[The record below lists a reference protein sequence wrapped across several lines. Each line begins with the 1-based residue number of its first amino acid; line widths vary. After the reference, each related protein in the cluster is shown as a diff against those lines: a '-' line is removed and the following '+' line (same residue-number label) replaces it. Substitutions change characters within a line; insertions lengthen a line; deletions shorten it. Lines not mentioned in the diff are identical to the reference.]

1 MERLNREKVLKNRM
15 LAKMKLQSFPS
26 NKVVTLKYVFSDLL
40 GKQKTEKLV
49 FENIIVSGV
58 QNNNLLSSRFL
69 KKAKFTSS
77 DSGSSV
83 ISFNIK
89 LYTEKDLENEKFDRN
104 NDSAYLFYKNF
115 LFPKL
120 WKVTRFPARNNDS
133 LIMVRITWSW
143 LSFFAYFSA
152 SSRYEFNNDS

>member
-1 MERLNREKVLKNRM
+1 MEKLSRDKVLRNRM
-15 LAKMKLQSFPS
+15 LAKMKLQSFPN

-49 FENIIVSGV
+49 FENVIISGK
-58 QNNNLLSSRFL
+58 QNNDLLSSKFL

-83 ISFNIK
+83 ISFNVK
-89 LYTEKDLENEKFDRN
+89 LYTEKDLKNEKFDRN

-120 WKVTRFPARNNDS
+120 KDS
-133 LIMVRITWSW
+133 RRVDLDKIIKGEKINGKSKK
-143 LSFFAYFSA
+143 AA
-152 SSRYEFNNDS
+152 KDKN

>member
-1 MERLNREKVLKNRM
+1 MEKLSGDKVLKNRM
-15 LAKMKLQSFPS
+15 LAKMKLQSFPN

-49 FENIIVSGV
+49 FENIIVSGA
-58 QNNNLLSSRFL
+58 QNNDLLSSKFL

-83 ISFNIK
+83 ISFNVK
-89 LYTEKDLENEKFDRN
+89 LYTEKDLKNEKFDRN

-120 WKVTRFPARNNDS
+120 KDS
-133 LIMVRITWSW
+133 RRVDLDKIIKGGKINGKSKK
-143 LSFFAYFSA
+143 AA
-152 SSRYEFNNDS
+152 KDKN

>member
-1 MERLNREKVLKNRM
+1 MEKLSGDKVLRSRM
-15 LAKMKLQSFPS
+15 LAKMKLQSFPN

-83 ISFNIK
+83 ISFNVK

-120 WKVTRFPARNNDS
+120 KDS
-133 LIMVRITWSW
+133 RRVDLDKIIKGEKINGKSKKAAKDKNWR
-143 LSFFAYFSA
+143 
-152 SSRYEFNNDS
+152 

>member
-1 MERLNREKVLKNRM
+1 MEKLSGDRVLKNRM
-15 LAKMKLQSFPS
+15 LAKMKLQSFPN

-49 FENIIVSGV
+49 FENIIVSGA
-58 QNNNLLSSRFL
+58 QNNDLLSSKFL

-83 ISFNIK
+83 ISFNVK
-89 LYTEKDLENEKFDRN
+89 LYTEKDLKNEKFDRN

-120 WKVTRFPARNNDS
+120 KDS
-133 LIMVRITWSW
+133 RRVDLDKIIKGEKINGKSKK
-143 LSFFAYFSA
+143 AA
-152 SSRYEFNNDS
+152 KDKN

>member
-1 MERLNREKVLKNRM
+1 MEKLSGDKVLKNRM
-15 LAKMKLQSFPS
+15 LARMKLQSFPN

-49 FENIIVSGV
+49 FENIIVSGA
-58 QNNNLLSSRFL
+58 QNNDLLSSKFL

-83 ISFNIK
+83 ISFNVK
-89 LYTEKDLENEKFDRN
+89 LYTEKDLKNEKFDRN

-120 WKVTRFPARNNDS
+120 KDS
-133 LIMVRITWSW
+133 RRVDLDKIIKGEKINGKSKK
-143 LSFFAYFSA
+143 AA
-152 SSRYEFNNDS
+152 KDKN

>member
-1 MERLNREKVLKNRM
+1 MERLNRDRVLK
-15 LAKMKLQSFPS
+15 KMKLQSFPS

-83 ISFNIK
+83 MSFNIK

-120 WKVTRFPARNNDS
+120 KDS
-133 LIMVRITWSW
+133 RRVDLDKIIKGEKINGKSKKAAK
-143 LSFFAYFSA
+143 SK
-152 SSRYEFNNDS
+152 N

>member
-1 MERLNREKVLKNRM
+1 MEKLSGDKVLRSRM
-15 LAKMKLQSFPS
+15 LAKMKLQSFPN

-83 ISFNIK
+83 MSFNIK

-120 WKVTRFPARNNDS
+120 KDS
-133 LIMVRITWSW
+133 RRVDLDKIIKGEKINGKSKK
-143 LSFFAYFSA
+143 AA
-152 SSRYEFNNDS
+152 KNKN

>member
-1 MERLNREKVLKNRM
+1 MEKLSGDKVLKNRM
-15 LAKMKLQSFPS
+15 LAKMKLQSFPN

-49 FENIIVSGV
+49 FENIIVSGT
-58 QNNNLLSSRFL
+58 QNNNLLSSKFL

-83 ISFNIK
+83 ISFNVK
-89 LYTEKDLENEKFDRN
+89 LYTEKDLKNEKFDRN

-120 WKVTRFPARNNDS
+120 KDS
-133 LIMVRITWSW
+133 RRVDLDKIIKGEKINGKSKK
-143 LSFFAYFSA
+143 AA
-152 SSRYEFNNDS
+152 KDKN

>member
-1 MERLNREKVLKNRM
+1 MERLNRDRVLR
-15 LAKMKLQSFPS
+15 KMKLQSFPS

-58 QNNNLLSSRFL
+58 QNNDLLSSRFL

-83 ISFNIK
+83 MSFNIK
-89 LYTEKDLENEKFDRN
+89 LYTEKDLKNEKFDRN

-120 WKVTRFPARNNDS
+120 KDS
-133 LIMVRITWSW
+133 RRVDLDKIIKGEKINGKSKKAAK
-143 LSFFAYFSA
+143 SK
-152 SSRYEFNNDS
+152 N

>member
-1 MERLNREKVLKNRM
+1 MERSSRDKM
-15 LAKMKLQSFPS
+15 LAKMKLQSFPN

-77 DSGSSV
+77 GSGSSV
-83 ISFNIK
+83 LSFNIK
-89 LYTEKDLENEKFDRN
+89 LYTEKDLKNEKFDRN

-120 WKVTRFPARNNDS
+120 KDS
-133 LIMVRITWSW
+133 RRVDLDKIIKGDKTNGKSKK
-143 LSFFAYFSA
+143 AA
-152 SSRYEFNNDS
+152 KNKN

>member
-1 MERLNREKVLKNRM
+1 MERLNRDRVLK
-15 LAKMKLQSFPS
+15 KMKLQSFPS

-40 GKQKTEKLV
+40 DKQKTEKLV
-49 FENIIVSGV
+49 FENIIVSGA

-83 ISFNIK
+83 MSFNIK

-120 WKVTRFPARNNDS
+120 KDS
-133 LIMVRITWSW
+133 RRVDLDKIIKGEKINGKSKKAAK
-143 LSFFAYFSA
+143 SK
-152 SSRYEFNNDS
+152 N

>member
-1 MERLNREKVLKNRM
+1 MEKLSGDKVLRSRM

-49 FENIIVSGV
+49 FENVIISGK
-58 QNNNLLSSRFL
+58 QNNDLLSSKFL

-83 ISFNIK
+83 ISFNVK
-89 LYTEKDLENEKFDRN
+89 LYTEKDLKNEKFDRN

-120 WKVTRFPARNNDS
+120 KDS
-133 LIMVRITWSW
+133 RRVDLDKIIKGEKINGKSKKAAKDKNWR
-143 LSFFAYFSA
+143 
-152 SSRYEFNNDS
+152 

>member
-1 MERLNREKVLKNRM
+1 MERSSRDKM
-15 LAKMKLQSFPS
+15 LAKMKLQSFPN

-77 DSGSSV
+77 GSGSNV
-83 ISFNIK
+83 LSFNIK

-120 WKVTRFPARNNDS
+120 KDS
-133 LIMVRITWSW
+133 RRVDLDKIIKGEKINGKSKKAAKNKNWR
-143 LSFFAYFSA
+143 
-152 SSRYEFNNDS
+152 

>member
-1 MERLNREKVLKNRM
+1 MERSSRDKM
-15 LAKMKLQSFPS
+15 LAKMKLQSFPN

-77 DSGSSV
+77 GSGSSV
-83 ISFNIK
+83 LSFNIK
-89 LYTEKDLENEKFDRN
+89 LYTEKDLKNEKFDRN

-120 WKVTRFPARNNDS
+120 KDS
-133 LIMVRITWSW
+133 RRVDLDKIIKGDKTNGKIKK
-143 LSFFAYFSA
+143 AA
-152 SSRYEFNNDS
+152 KNKN

>member
-1 MERLNREKVLKNRM
+1 MEKLSGDKVLRSRM
-15 LAKMKLQSFPS
+15 LAKMKLQSFPN

-49 FENIIVSGV
+49 FENVIISGK
-58 QNNNLLSSRFL
+58 QNNDLLSSRFL

-83 ISFNIK
+83 ISFNVK
-89 LYTEKDLENEKFDRN
+89 LYTEKDLKNEKFDRN

-120 WKVTRFPARNNDS
+120 KDS
-133 LIMVRITWSW
+133 RRVDLDKIIKGEKINGKSKK
-143 LSFFAYFSA
+143 AA
-152 SSRYEFNNDS
+152 KDKN

>member
-1 MERLNREKVLKNRM
+1 MEKLSGDKVLKNRM
-15 LAKMKLQSFPS
+15 LARMKLQSFPN

-49 FENIIVSGV
+49 FENIIVSGA
-58 QNNNLLSSRFL
+58 QNNNLLSSKFL

-83 ISFNIK
+83 ISFNVK
-89 LYTEKDLENEKFDRN
+89 LYTEKDLKNEKFDRN

-120 WKVTRFPARNNDS
+120 KDS
-133 LIMVRITWSW
+133 RRVDLDKIIKGEKINGKSKK
-143 LSFFAYFSA
+143 AA
-152 SSRYEFNNDS
+152 KDKN

>member
-1 MERLNREKVLKNRM
+1 MERLSRDKM
-15 LAKMKLQSFPS
+15 LAKMKLQSFPN

-77 DSGSSV
+77 GSGSSV
-83 ISFNIK
+83 LSFNIK

-120 WKVTRFPARNNDS
+120 KDS
-133 LIMVRITWSW
+133 RRVDLDKIIKGDKTNGKSKKAAKNKNWR
-143 LSFFAYFSA
+143 
-152 SSRYEFNNDS
+152 

>member
-1 MERLNREKVLKNRM
+1 MERLNRDRVLK
-15 LAKMKLQSFPS
+15 KMKSQSFP
-26 NKVVTLKYVFSDLL
+26 NNRVVTLKYVFSDLL

-83 ISFNIK
+83 MSFNIK

-120 WKVTRFPARNNDS
+120 KDS
-133 LIMVRITWSW
+133 RRVDLDKIIKGEKINGKSKKAAKSKNWR
-143 LSFFAYFSA
+143 
-152 SSRYEFNNDS
+152 

>member
-1 MERLNREKVLKNRM
+1 MERSNRDKVLKNRM
-15 LAKMKLQSFPS
+15 LAKMKLQSFPN

-49 FENIIVSGV
+49 FENIIVSGA
-58 QNNNLLSSRFL
+58 QNNDLLSSKFL

-83 ISFNIK
+83 ISFNVK
-89 LYTEKDLENEKFDRN
+89 LYTEKDLKNEKFDRN

-120 WKVTRFPARNNDS
+120 KDS
-133 LIMVRITWSW
+133 RRVDLDKIIKGKKINGKSKKAAKDKNWR
-143 LSFFAYFSA
+143 
-152 SSRYEFNNDS
+152 

>member
-1 MERLNREKVLKNRM
+1 MERLNRDRVLK
-15 LAKMKLQSFPS
+15 KMKLQSFPS

-49 FENIIVSGV
+49 FENIIVSGA

-83 ISFNIK
+83 MSFNIK
-89 LYTEKDLENEKFDRN
+89 LYTEKDLKNEKFDRN

-120 WKVTRFPARNNDS
+120 KDS
-133 LIMVRITWSW
+133 RRVDLDKIIKGEKINGKSKKAAKSKNWR
-143 LSFFAYFSA
+143 
-152 SSRYEFNNDS
+152 

>member
-1 MERLNREKVLKNRM
+1 MEKLSGDKVLKNRM
-15 LAKMKLQSFPS
+15 LAKMKLQSFPN

-49 FENIIVSGV
+49 FENIIVSGA
-58 QNNNLLSSRFL
+58 QNNDLLSSRFL

-83 ISFNIK
+83 ISFNVK
-89 LYTEKDLENEKFDRN
+89 LYTEKDLKNEKFDRN

-120 WKVTRFPARNNDS
+120 KDS
-133 LIMVRITWSW
+133 RRVDLDKIIKGEKINGKSKK
-143 LSFFAYFSA
+143 AA
-152 SSRYEFNNDS
+152 KDKN

>member
-1 MERLNREKVLKNRM
+1 MEKLSGDKVLKNRM
-15 LAKMKLQSFPS
+15 LAKMKLQSFPN

-49 FENIIVSGV
+49 FENIIVSGA
-58 QNNNLLSSRFL
+58 QNNDLLSSKFL

-83 ISFNIK
+83 ISFNVK
-89 LYTEKDLENEKFDRN
+89 LYTEKDLKNEKLDRN

-120 WKVTRFPARNNDS
+120 KDS
-133 LIMVRITWSW
+133 RRVDLDKIIKGEKINGKSKK
-143 LSFFAYFSA
+143 AA
-152 SSRYEFNNDS
+152 KDKN

>member
-1 MERLNREKVLKNRM
+1 MERLNRDRVLK
-15 LAKMKLQSFPS
+15 KMKLQSFPN

-83 ISFNIK
+83 MSFNIK

-120 WKVTRFPARNNDS
+120 KDS
-133 LIMVRITWSW
+133 RRVDLDKIIKGEKINGKSKK
-143 LSFFAYFSA
+143 AA
-152 SSRYEFNNDS
+152 KDKN